1 MCYCFPKQLKR
12 TGYSVPGS
20 FLNNLVGFLLP
31 RIYRQFLKIL
41 TSFSVE
47 ENPQAFVKT
56 WFSEKQQ
63 MGIRWIY
70 RFLLLNTCCRMRYQL
85 YAEQPRE
92 ERALGTQRKFF
103 KKNHSPLE
111 IFKSLIRVSP
121 PIVFLYICKVSNEGI
136 FASKSFRLSKCL
148 LKLVFKF
155 TWQELSKTRK
165 NEC

>member
-1 MCYCFPKQLKR
+1 MCYCFPKQ
-12 TGYSVPGS
+12 
-20 FLNNLVGFLLP
+20 LNNLVGFLLP
-31 RIYRQFLKIL
+31 RIYRHFLQSS
-41 TSFSVE
+41 TSFPVK

-56 WFSEKQQ
+56 WFSENHQCEP
-63 MGIRWIY
+63 GESIV
-70 RFLLLNTCCRMRYQL
+70 FCCSTPAVEWDISFTQNNH
-85 YAEQPRE
+85 EKRE
-92 ERALGTQRKFF
+92 LSVHKENFF